1 MLYAVLPTYYPE
13 WGLPLFGVG
22 IILSVNRF
30 IRLISNPVAGR
41 WFQRAGPRIP
51 FLTGAFGAVLTT
63 GAYALVHGLVPFII
77 SRLAWGCCWSLI
89 RLGGYTAVL
98 EFSTAGTRG
107 RFMGIFSGVSRLG
120 SLAGTL
126 LGGLLADLVGP
137 RPALGL
143 FTLATAG
150 GGVLAWAGLRGAG
163 SGAGWKAPAADHQPP
178 PGIALRWEAS
188 YPVYLAGFVSGF
200 LGPGLVTSTLGL
212 VLREST
218 GGIAGIATL
227 TGALLATRWAID
239 LGFSP
244 TAGYLSDRL
253 GRLRVALAAL
263 GAFGAALGALGFIR
277 FLPLVLLAAVLAYL
291 ADVAL
296 AVVLDALAGDLA
308 PVGARAWA
316 MSVYATFKDLGS
328 ASGPLLGYALI
339 GWLGLA
345 GGYILGIGLAGA
357 AALSLA
363 VKSTSLLA
371 AVEHQQGAHHDG

>member
-1 MLYAVLPTYYPE
+1 
-13 WGLPLFGVG
+13 
-22 IILSVNRF
+22 
-30 IRLISNPVAGR
+30 
-41 WFQRAGPRIP
+41 
-51 FLTGAFGAVLTT
+51 
-63 GAYALVHGLVPFII
+63 
-77 SRLAWGCCWSLI
+77 
-89 RLGGYTAVL
+89 
-98 EFSTAGTRG
+98 
-107 RFMGIFSGVSRLG
+107 
-120 SLAGTL
+120 
-126 LGGLLADLVGP
+126 
-137 RPALGL
+137 
-143 FTLATAG
+143 
-150 GGVLAWAGLRGAG
+150 
-163 SGAGWKAPAADHQPP
+163 
-178 PGIALRWEAS
+178 
-188 YPVYLAGFVSGF
+188 VSGF

-239 LGFSP
+239 LGFGP
-244 TAGYLSDRL
+244 TAGTLSDRL
-253 GRLRVALAAL
+253 GRLPGALAAL